1 MFRSLLCTQI
11 TALTHLENFTWL
23 FICGTNWL
31 FFGTIWLG
39 TNGPDSEGQGRGDW
53 RERDGKA
60 PSLRRVSLSLF
71 SLPFLPFSSV
81 SFFENYL
88 SIVLKLS
95 SFFMPSAGV
104 CMRTEIISWRISR
117 VTSYMWRFTGYLLK
131 RISVSLD
138 EKLRFPFRDL

>member
-1 MFRSLLCTQI
+1 M
-11 TALTHLENFTWL
+11 E
-23 FICGTNWL
+23 
-31 FFGTIWLG
+31 
-39 TNGPDSEGQGRGDW
+39 

-104 CMRTEIISWRISR
+104 CMRTEIISWRNSR

-138 EKLRFPFRDL
+138 EQLSFPFHDL

>member
-1 MFRSLLCTQI
+1 MWNE
-11 TALTHLENFTWL
+11 LTFFLEQSDL
-23 FICGTNWL
+23 ERMDRIA
-31 FFGTIWLG
+31 
-39 TNGPDSEGQGRGDW
+39 
-53 RERDGKA
+53 RERGEGIGEREGKA

-88 SIVLKLS
+88 SIALKLS
-95 SFFMPSAGV
+95 PFFMPSACV
-104 CMRTEIISWRISR
+104 CMRTEIVSWRISR

-138 EKLRFPFRDL
+138 EQLSFPFRDL